1 MKQTR
6 LSLNTMVPEIGQLP
20 ITDMPISNDFSHKS
34 RFSVPQR
41 YASLQYRNVY
51 KEQSNYQ
58 NRSIFSFG
66 MRRIGERKTDQSP
79 ASQSSCM
86 ARPSKLCIRPRFNN
100 SRPSKQLSPLSEG
113 HPTPSGVTFED
124 SANWSVND
132 LLKQE
137 VSPAKKVQRLLRSEP
152 DRTSFSARESP
163 ENSMVRLLDPE
174 CSSLDCGNPRYTT
187 PEKFCTICRSDKTQ
201 AEDLPVPTV
210 PRVLSQQ
217 SERKSSQ
224 DDWSGRCNGER
235 RVSFAL
241 DQNKSLETTRNSD
254 SPTRSGFC
262 LGQLHGSGSKAI
274 SYNFP
279 KRMEKMLENLKRT
292 GLTGRLSPV
301 SQTNEK
307 KFEENT
313 APNEDNMEKLR
324 SRFRPEE
331 FECWRGQKQH
341 VGSINPND
349 STPKTGLP
357 EGLTIETIGNGLP
370 GQDGEYVTK
379 AVNLDIANKATTE
392 ILSKTGDQNIQEV
405 KVQTETK
412 EKVSPVY
419 FLHFLPRGPL
429 FNRKQGGT
437 DNKKSSKTQK
447 KKLIPEITPNQPPNS
462 EAVANETGKSR
473 SSQTDPTKWCN
484 GEQVRDIASPN
495 SNTIEQHVADDAER
509 FSTPPSTETLNS
521 ILEGTVTLAKQAVIQ
536 PVVQDHKKQTTDNA
550 QMIFRPSISGPESSQ
565 LVRKSRER
573 KHHHHKHPRESACSV
588 SSKRSRRD
596 HNDDVTCATATVPL
610 DSIALE
616 DWINDL
622 TENKAN
628 QSRLQK
634 VFRLAKDVH
643 ELTKDDPHWKQFLYD
658 QPRTNMDRD
667 IDRVVDKLRRNA
679 LQLIELEQA
688 FRMSKVQELERK
700 RKSSHSKRRESL
712 VCQRSLRRSHAQ
724 ERVTQA
730 SSLLVKS
737 PIEQGLLEDTLYEK
751 VSGGTVQTDQS
762 LDYFPENL
770 KSTAK
775 SDFKAEQDTESR
787 QCDEGELSPM
797 HTRKQ
802 DTEEITKQRESVER
816 ENSPMPTSKIEQEN
830 ISKPRKSTERDHPLM
845 YTWNEE
851 QKEESKPRK
860 SVERGHVAMSTNIAE
875 KEDVSQSGKS
885 VERGHSPLQAWTE
898 EQQEESS
905 KPRKSV
911 EREHLP
917 MQTLNKEQKD
927 ESKPR
932 KSVTREHLLAP
943 AFPVEQGEV
952 SRARKSVE
960 RSPIPKLNDEKQ
972 EGLKSRSPVKPGS
985 FPVPIFDAK
994 QRQDSNP
1001 IKSTEEMRSP
1011 TPAVTAEQRGD
1022 SKHVAGPRSPKTSD
1036 AHSVA
1041 VLVEDKLLSSKFSP
1055 RVLTPEKTSLHEDT
1069 KEINGIH
1076 SDVRNT
1082 ELLEKTSTKIA
1093 LKDNGNKVHVDSV
1106 NAGADPTNLMG
1117 RASATPT
1124 GKPNRRLSSCAS
1136 MQGRSVA
1143 EAKLDT
1149 TSGKQSTYSGLAGQ
1163 TELPWDKLSLPDMK
1177 HSANIYDLE
1186 QSPTCMKCESR
1197 PALLIAEAKSL
1208 PCSVNKNLQ
1217 CGCGSSEP
1225 GPHVHEILP
1234 DQYCPTEKKA
1244 PMLNEPT
1251 TILPVKS
1258 SDGFR
1263 NDSSTNLAEQCIIPK
1278 EVPVDDVEFV
1288 SNKSPRKKN
1297 LTSITQ
1303 KDKPSSVNQTVMNKS
1318 SGYLSPL
1325 SSREAKNPTTENR
1338 NQQISTKRS
1347 EHTIDELQRK
1357 PTSLRQKDDFVNIIS
1372 EFLEIHT
1379 KDARNRTSTAM
1390 TPVAAKV
1397 DEDNKTLDE
1406 LPIRPSKADNVLN
1419 TPGVISNLSE
1429 SSSPRQ
1435 PNQRDIHDETPVANV
1450 QSDYRILV
1458 QPQTEGSEALS
1469 AMEISPL
1476 QHELASII
1484 KSGKYCEKDSD
1495 ASPSRSLSHKTW
1507 KRGRNM
1513 PPECICAEG
1522 LSLPSTADNV
1532 FVASRSPSKSSVS
1545 LVGDKTS
1552 KLAESREM
1560 DSKQNV
1566 YSITRCESLEVHR
1579 GSTSQTDLDAE
1590 MRSGPHSLNS
1600 ELSPKTKNSPVTT
1613 SPGKIN
1619 RDLPRNM
1626 NTNEVPYIP
1635 EETLT
1640 SMPVKTETDS
1650 PKTKSQS
1657 VEQNPEPLYPL
1668 ELKAQIPAALSPDSA
1683 QTFEEKT
1690 SNVRERMLPSDPNGI
1705 SGLTEDGKINSEAL
1719 GQCENVDP
1727 KMVTEQW
1734 RLSKTSKDA
1743 VKSDRSQRPT
1753 SNLANVPIYADI
1765 VNEEQSHFSDAGEQ
1779 NELFD
1784 PFNYIGKQLDQDIRK
1799 LSSSPQTSTWTGTVT
1814 SEFIS
1819 PSTGSASKTKNERQ
1833 RGIQSLPKIPE
1844 VQQEENREEDDDDE
1858 AKQSEAG
1865 TQRTSEREKE
1875 NPTATLTIQFCLLG
1889 PNDAPNGSRH
1899 HELHGEECGKSE
1911 PVNSLSYKL
1920 AVVPL
1925 NTELNKDL
1933 QREQFPISTLV
1944 HKYNEQREGKIDR
1957 PPSLVFLNENLR
1969 PEFQNQA
1976 DSLADHSTAMKIEAN
1991 HPSGISSFSGSRGS
2005 YPLPTSHSQNPTED
2019 EICCPYL
2026 FSLPSDSY
2034 QLSGKMVNIP
2044 GEMFSTRSSVPTSE
2058 QSRVSAS
2065 ASDKLRNTARAKPVT
2080 NAHQTPS
2087 LSSDPFQVTQSD
2099 YIEKE
2104 NNMSTE
2110 RPHNTD
2116 TGPVAL
2122 SGTFDNDRKISDNI
2136 GSSLS
2141 EGQKDAIRTLRNSL
2155 DYVKSSQHAQ
2165 KYFTSEE
2172 NNLKQVPSTVNS
2184 GPRTTLNKTN
2194 MERPIDHGEITNQ
2207 VDRNSKRGSDHPTNL
2222 TNKQS
2227 VKSDNILLTRGES
2240 VPQNHER
2247 SRDYA
2252 RSVLSNGSENPRV
2265 SVQQRKFSL
2274 PTIKEP
2280 HGLGKA
2286 RTSDANSTDWKQSAA
2301 TSHRKCLQLASSQNS
2316 PECYHS
2322 EKPQSTSGIDRVSIR
2337 TDSRQ
2342 NSLPLIENQIT
2353 DTSRTSLVQ
2362 QRHSKSR
2369 QSGDKMHSEPDVHTS
2384 QLNGLIEN
2392 ESKTM
2397 PTSLP
2402 IVAEQPRASGSGS
2415 TIIISHS
2422 PLYSEDPSTRFDEV
2436 QRHSSKRSRRDGA
2449 NQPIEPSTFTTPRA
2463 SSGGADGGA
2472 KGSRKSRKYR
2482 SSAKKSTILTVM
2494 VGERVNSELSVRE
2507 SSPDEGSL
2515 PSTSSTTM
2523 LRSLAQ
2529 HTPHERGLDS
2539 RLDGELLDCDQI
2551 TDLRMHLQPEPI
2563 FQPARPVS
2571 ISSRLSGT
2579 KQQTNPLKITVP
2591 GLNRLRDRPAGDLIE
2606 PSDTASLHKI
2616 VGNTEKPSRLLSIS
2630 KISMSKHESE
2640 YTLEAENIN
2649 FNPGT
2654 QSSDIK
2660 RIEVDLDS
2668 QANPTILIEQTRST
2682 ANEKHSIHQ
2691 TEITT
2696 QFGRKYIAN
2705 HSAQT
2710 FEDIEASKSR
2720 RSIQNQLGSSKPR
2733 SRNAKAQVVLS
2744 NGTSAELMLQYMAS
2758 GMTKQMNRPLSPHE
2772 TASVN
2777 QKKNSINWLG
2787 GLNQGILRKPVYSSQ
2802 SEETQSG
2809 AQLGSPESFTS
2820 SCEASP
2826 SYSSSSQP
2834 RHETRICP
2842 EESPGDKS
2850 EEISVSICISDDC
2863 HSGFSRTTSSSRRD
2877 SSDSLS
2883 LDRRI
2888 CRTVRNFK
2896 RNVACDNKAKH
2907 ALCRR
2912 LQSNQLCHHAH
2923 SHHRHHQRKTKHR
2936 RSHSRS
2942 IRPISVDSYCS
2953 GCTESNDSRE
2963 VNSGENGRVID
2974 LVSSTRPSRRC
2985 RSQCVVSP
2993 DFEKAFK
3000 LAPNVLR
3007 LFRLSSSLKD
3017 LSVHLIYRELR
3028 SMLLQRLLG
3037 KHEEEMDELSEL
3049 VCRSHYV

>member
-6 LSLNTMVPEIGQLP
+6 LSLNTIVPEIGQLP
-20 ITDMPISNDFSHKS
+20 ITDMPVSNDFSHKS

-79 ASQSSCM
+79 ASQTSCM

-210 PRVLSQQ
+210 PRVLSQP

-301 SQTNEK
+301 SPTNEK
-307 KFEENT
+307 KIEETT
-313 APNEDNMEKLR
+313 APNEDNMEKSR

-392 ILSKTGDQNIQEV
+392 TLSKTGDQNIQEV

-412 EKVSPVY
+412 GKVSPVY

-447 KKLIPEITPNQPPNS
+447 KKLIPVMTPNQPPNS
-462 EAVANETGKSR
+462 EAVANEMDKSR

-484 GEQVRDIASPN
+484 DEQVRDIASPN
-495 SNTIEQHVADDAER
+495 SNTIEQHVADDGER

-536 PVVQDHKKQTTDNA
+536 PVVQDHKKQTIDNA

-588 SSKRSRRD
+588 SSKRSRRG

-616 DWINDL
+616 DWMNDL

-628 QSRLQK
+628 QNRLQK

-688 FRMSKVQELERK
+688 FRMSKVQESERK
-700 RKSSHSKRRESL
+700 RRSSHSKRRESL
-712 VCQRSLRRSHAQ
+712 LCQRSLRRSHAQ

-737 PIEQGLLEDTLYEK
+737 PIEQGLVEDTLYEK
-751 VSGGTVQTDQS
+751 ISGGAVQTDQS

-802 DTEEITKQRESVER
+802 DKEEGTKQRKSVER

-830 ISKPRKSTERDHPLM
+830 ISKPRKSTERDHSLM

-851 QKEESKPRK
+851 QKKESKQRK
-860 SVERGHVAMSTNIAE
+860 SVEREHVAISTNIAE
-875 KEDVSQSGKS
+875 QEDVSQPGKS

-905 KPRKSV
+905 KPEKSV

-932 KSVTREHLLAP
+932 KSVAREHSLVP

-952 SRARKSVE
+952 SRARKSVAQ
-960 RSPIPKLNDEKQ
+960 SPIPMLNDEKQ

-1011 TPAVTAEQRGD
+1011 TPAATAEQRGD
-1022 SKHVAGPRSPKTSD
+1022 SKHVARARSLKTSD

-1041 VLVEDKLLSSKFSP
+1041 ALVEDKLLSSKFSP
-1055 RVLTPEKTSLHEDT
+1055 RVLTPEKTSLNEDT
-1069 KEINGIH
+1069 KEITGIH

-1082 ELLEKTSTKIA
+1082 ELLEKNSTKIA
-1093 LKDNGNKVHVDSV
+1093 LKDNGNKVHVDSL
-1106 NAGADPTNLMG
+1106 NAGADPTNLMD
-1117 RASATPT
+1117 RALATPT

-1136 MQGRSVA
+1136 MQRRSVA

-1149 TSGKQSTYSGLAGQ
+1149 TSGKQSTYSGLTGQ

-1208 PCSVNKNLQ
+1208 PCSVNKNPQ

-1234 DQYCPTEKKA
+1234 DQYCPIEKKA

-1278 EVPVDDVEFV
+1278 EVPVDDAEFV

-1303 KDKPSSVNQTVMNKS
+1303 KDKHSSVNQTMMNKS

-1325 SSREAKNPTTENR
+1325 SSREAKNPTTENI
-1338 NQQISTKRS
+1338 NQRISTKRS
-1347 EHTIDELQRK
+1347 EHTIDELQGK
-1357 PTSLRQKDDFVNIIS
+1357 PTSLHQKDDFVNITS
-1372 EFLEIHT
+1372 EFLESHT
-1379 KDARNRTSTAM
+1379 KDARNRTSTVM
-1390 TPVAAKV
+1390 MPVATKV

-1429 SSSPRQ
+1429 SSSPWQ
-1435 PNQRDIHDETPVANV
+1435 PNQSDIHDETPVANV

-1458 QPQTEGSEALS
+1458 QPQTEGSEAMS

-1495 ASPSRSLSHKTW
+1495 ASPIGSLSHKTW

-1560 DSKQNV
+1560 DSKQNM

-1590 MRSGPHSLNS
+1590 MRSGPHSSNS

-1613 SPGKIN
+1613 SPDKMN
-1619 RDLPRNM
+1619 R
-1626 NTNEVPYIP
+1626 
-1635 EETLT
+1635 
-1640 SMPVKTETDS
+1640 
-1650 PKTKSQS
+1650 
-1657 VEQNPEPLYPL
+1657 
-1668 ELKAQIPAALSPDSA
+1668 SA
-1683 QTFEEKT
+1683 T
-1690 SNVRERMLPSDPNGI
+1690 
-1705 SGLTEDGKINSEAL
+1705 
-1719 GQCENVDP
+1719 
-1727 KMVTEQW
+1727 
-1734 RLSKTSKDA
+1734 
-1743 VKSDRSQRPT
+1743 
-1753 SNLANVPIYADI
+1753 
-1765 VNEEQSHFSDAGEQ
+1765 
-1779 NELFD
+1779 
-1784 PFNYIGKQLDQDIRK
+1784 
-1799 LSSSPQTSTWTGTVT
+1799 
-1814 SEFIS
+1814 
-1819 PSTGSASKTKNERQ
+1819 KTKNERQ

-1865 TQRTSEREKE
+1865 TQRTSERGKE

-1889 PNDAPNGSRH
+1889 PNDAPNGSRDH
-1899 HELHGEECGKSE
+1899 RLTGEECGKSE

-1925 NTELNKDL
+1925 TTELNKDL

-1957 PPSLVFLNENLR
+1957 PPSLVYLNENLR
-1969 PEFQNQA
+1969 PEFQNQT
-1976 DSLADHSTAMKIEAN
+1976 DSLADHSTAMKTEAN

-2019 EICCPYL
+2019 EICCPNL
-2026 FSLPSDSY
+2026 FSSPSDSY

-2104 NNMSTE
+2104 NNVSTE

-2116 TGPVAL
+2116 SGPVAL
-2122 SGTFDNDRKISDNI
+2122 SGTFDNDQKISDNI

-2155 DYVKSSQHAQ
+2155 DYVESSQYAR

-2172 NNLKQVPSTVNS
+2172 NNLKQAPSTVNS
-2184 GPRTTLNKTN
+2184 GSRTSLNKTN
-2194 MERPIDHGEITNQ
+2194 MERPINHGEITSQ
-2207 VDRNSKRGSDHPTNL
+2207 VGSNSKRGSDHPSDL

-2247 SRDYA
+2247 SRDSA
-2252 RSVLSNGSENPRV
+2252 RLVLSNGSENPRV

-2286 RTSDANSTDWKQSAA
+2286 RTSDANSTDWRQSTA

-2322 EKPQSTSGIDRVSIR
+2322 EKPQPTSGVDRVSIR
-2337 TDSRQ
+2337 SDSRQ

-2362 QRHSKSR
+2362 QGHSKSR
-2369 QSGDKMHSEPDVHTS
+2369 QTGNKMHSEPDVHTS

-2392 ESKTM
+2392 ESRTM
-2397 PTSLP
+2397 LTSLP

-2449 NQPIEPSTFTTPRA
+2449 NQPIESSTITTPRA
-2463 SSGGADGGA
+2463 SSGGVDGGA

-2842 EESPGDKS
+2842 DESPGDKS
-2850 EEISVSICISDDC
+2850 EEISVSICISDDS

-2877 SSDSLS
+2877 SSDSRS

-2888 CRTVRNFK
+2888 YRTVRNFK
-2896 RNVACDNKAKH
+2896 RNVVCDNKMKH

-2912 LQSNQLCHHAH
+2912 LQSNQLCRHPH
-2923 SHHRHHQRKTKHR
+2923 SHHRHHQRETKHR

-2942 IRPISVDSYCS
+2942 IRPISIDSYCS
-2953 GCTESNDSRE
+2953 GCTESDDSRE

-2985 RSQCVVSP
+2985 RSQCAVSP

-3037 KHEEEMDELSEL
+3037 KHEEEMDEISEL
-3049 VCRSHYV
+3049 VCRSHYI